1 MDLKM
6 YKKTMISVAT
16 IAATLLLSGCKP
28 SDEKAIELGQREIA
42 DAMKDPTSVMF
53 RNDKF
58 VGRKDLDDG
67 KVVGYVCGEVNAKNA
82 YGAYVGFA
90 SYVVE
95 LEMTPKG
102 TFSKGVEYKVPWME
116 IAPNGAHELH
126 NFKQIYRQFCKSEAT
141 SAS

>member
-58 VGRKDLDDG
+58 VGRK
-67 KVVGYVCGEVNAKNA
+67 
-82 YGAYVGFA
+82 
-90 SYVVE
+90 
-95 LEMTPKG
+95 
-102 TFSKGVEYKVPWME
+102 
-116 IAPNGAHELH
+116 
-126 NFKQIYRQFCKSEAT
+126 
-141 SAS
+141 